1 MSQLPIGSRSP
12 RDPQR
17 PVADAQRDDLTQRLN
32 TAYERGDLSLEDY
45 QGLLA
50 QLFEAHTTGD
60 LVPVVQALPAQYRVP
75 SAPQGAEVDT
85 NLAPGEVNQ
94 SRKRADLSLPMAKV
108 GIGIAAVLAIIVVAI
123 VIGVAL

>member
-1 MSQLPIGSRSP
+1 M
-12 RDPQR
+12 
-17 PVADAQRDDLTQRLN
+17 
-32 TAYERGDLSLEDY
+32 
-45 QGLLA
+45 
-50 QLFEAHTTGD
+50 
-60 LVPVVQALPAQYRVP
+60 
-75 SAPQGAEVDT
+75 DT

>member
-1 MSQLPIGSRSP
+1 M
-12 RDPQR
+12 
-17 PVADAQRDDLTQRLN
+17 
-32 TAYERGDLSLEDY
+32 
-45 QGLLA
+45 
-50 QLFEAHTTGD
+50 
-60 LVPVVQALPAQYRVP
+60 QALPAQYRVL